1 MLITLT
7 GNLGSGKSTI
17 CNILRE
23 SCGYETYSTGKVLRG
38 MAAERG
44 IDILEMNKLCISDP
58 KYDKMIDDAVTKIAD
73 ERRNDKLV
81 FDSRLAWHFAGHS
94 FKVFLSVALDEAAN
108 RVFNDALRGDVEKY
122 ASVEDARR
130 DLKDRADTEDKRY
143 RDFYNLE
150 YFNMNNYDLVLDSTC
165 ATSEQLAKIIL
176 EEHDRYYGLSS
187 CSGDDCS
194 NASCSGETGSNASCS
209 GETGS
214 SASFSGET
222 GSNAP
227 CSRVSGSRILLS
239 VNRLMY
245 ENGVTKTLAKT
256 EPSGEIFDEAPV
268 SVHLEEGIYKVD
280 SGIDA
285 LKRAWDEKKTFISVK
300 FI

>member
-1 MLITLT
+1 MASCFPPPSPGGKRQNERRKHMLITLT

-17 CNILRE
+17 CNIFRD
-23 SCGYETYSTGKVLRG
+23 SCGYETYSTGKALRG

-44 IDILEMNKLCISDP
+44 IDILEMNKLCLTDP

-122 ASVEDARR
+122 ASVEETRR

-165 ATSEQLAKIIL
+165 ATSEQLAAIIMKQ
-176 EEHDRYYGLSS
+176 HDRYYGAEK
-187 CSGDDCS
+187 DNS
-194 NASCSGETGSNASCS
+194 NL
-209 GETGS
+209 
-214 SASFSGET
+214 
-222 GSNAP
+222 
-227 CSRVSGSRILLS
+227 ILLS

-245 ENGVTKTLAKT
+245 ENGLTDTLVKTT
-256 EPSGEIFDEAPV
+256 PSGEIFDTVPV
-268 SVHLEEGIYKVD
+268 NVHLEDGIYKVD
-280 SGIDA
+280 DGLEAIKQA
-285 LKRAWDEKKTFISVK
+285 FEENKTFIKVN

>member
-17 CNILRE
+17 CNILRD

-44 IDILEMNKLCISDP
+44 IDILEMNKLCLTDP

-122 ASVEDARR
+122 ASVEETRR

-165 ATSEQLAKIIL
+165 ATSEQLAAIIMKQ
-176 EEHDRYYGLSS
+176 HDRYYGLTEGQMS
-187 CSGDDCS
+187 
-194 NASCSGETGSNASCS
+194 GSNL
-209 GETGS
+209 
-214 SASFSGET
+214 
-222 GSNAP
+222 
-227 CSRVSGSRILLS
+227 ILLS

-245 ENGVTKTLAKT
+245 ENGLTETLVKTT
-256 EPSGEIFDEAPV
+256 PSGEIFDSSPV
-268 SVHLEEGIYKVD
+268 NVHLEDGIYKVD
-280 SGIDA
+280 EGIDA
-285 LKRAWDEKKTFISVK
+285 LKQAWTENKTFISVK
-300 FI
+300 FK